1 MIRYL
6 CSKSKNTRLNGRFF
20 SVLTSSND
28 SSKFEAQIKLIDTF
42 KSVLGKDKYSVKRND
57 SPSQALSFD
66 MRQRQILIEEEQ
78 HSQAVTQQAAI
89 LSSLKEMGLGTSVK
103 RVQSNLLNWYEPLRI
118 ALEKEISSI
127 VKGQP
132 SVDRKV
138 MAYLCIYIV

>member
-6 CSKSKNTRLNGRFF
+6 CSKDKSTRLSGRFF
-20 SVLTSSND
+20 SVITPSHD
-28 SSKFEAQIKLIDTF
+28 ASKLEAQIKLIDTF
-42 KSVLGKDKYSVKRND
+42 KSVLGKDKYSIKRND
-57 SPSQALSFD
+57 SPSPALSFD

-89 LSSLKEMGLGTSVK
+89 LSNLKEMGLGTSVK
-103 RVQSNLLNWYEPLRI
+103 RIQSNLLNWYEPLRI

-127 VKGQP
+127 VRGQP

-138 MAYLCIYIV
+138 KAYL